1 MCAVQMPTVKVEALW
16 LRLFV
21 CRIINDLP
29 LILHKCQGQADR
41 KQTGRTLTF
50 GIGQAGSR
58 SRSLLSASRQT
69 EVNNQ
74 YHLITLITL
83 FCAALLFFHS
93 HFFFCGFVLG
103 TYFIALR
110 FRYPN
115 AFVTGGMAECLDDST
130 INVLLPH
137 FAFAFQSAT
146 VRRKRM
152 KRVYQLQ
159 HAKCYNLLAFGQY
172 L

>member
-93 HFFFCGFVLG
+93 HFFFA
-103 TYFIALR
+103 AL
-110 FRYPN
+110 FWAHTLSHCDSDIQMLSSLAAWPN
-115 AFVTGGMAECLDDST
+115 V
-130 INVLLPH
+130 
-137 FAFAFQSAT
+137 
-146 VRRKRM
+146 
-152 KRVYQLQ
+152 
-159 HAKCYNLLAFGQY
+159 
-172 L
+172 

>member
-83 FCAALLFFHS
+83 FCAALLFS
-93 HFFFCGFVLG
+93 IPIFF
-103 TYFIALR
+103 LR
-110 FRYPN
+110 LCSGLILYRTAIPISKCFRHWRH
-115 AFVTGGMAECLDDST
+115 GRMS
-130 INVLLPH
+130 
-137 FAFAFQSAT
+137 
-146 VRRKRM
+146 RR
-152 KRVYQLQ
+152 
-159 HAKCYNLLAFGQY
+159 
-172 L
+172 